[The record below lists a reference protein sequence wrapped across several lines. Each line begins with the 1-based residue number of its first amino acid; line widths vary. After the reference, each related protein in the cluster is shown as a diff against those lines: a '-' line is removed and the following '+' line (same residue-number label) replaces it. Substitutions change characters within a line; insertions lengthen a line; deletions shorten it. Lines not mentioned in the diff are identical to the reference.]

1 MKKQKTL
8 FDMKE
13 IEVGDKVMDLEN
25 NSEQLEIEDMNEDNT
40 IIGNNQAYTYLKEGV
55 VVDITRNN
63 PSYYYSQPTLEDY
76 KIGVFGK
83 IKNSDYVIKKNDRL
97 ELYNPIT
104 IDPKIRRKNIAIN
117 S

>member
-1 MKKQKTL
+1 MFDVL
-8 FDMKE
+8 FYFVDSGE
-13 IEVGDKVMDLEN
+13 IKSKIFSVSKNCTIKDFVLKN
-25 NSEQLEIEDMNEDNT
+25 NLSAILPNFNC
-40 IIGNNQAYTYLKEGV
+40 K
-55 VVDITRNN
+55 
-63 PSYYYSQPTLEDY
+63 SY

>member
-1 MKKQKTL
+1 MFDVL
-8 FDMKE
+8 FYFVDSGE
-13 IEVGDKVMDLEN
+13 IKSKIFSVSEN
-25 NSEQLEIEDMNEDNT
+25 CT
-40 IIGNNQAYTYLKEGV
+40 IKDFVLKNNLSAILPNFNCK
-55 VVDITRNN
+55 
-63 PSYYYSQPTLEDY
+63 SY

-97 ELYNPIT
+97 ELYSPIT

>member
-1 MKKQKTL
+1 MFDVL
-8 FDMKE
+8 FYFVDSGE
-13 IEVGDKVMDLEN
+13 IKSKIFSVSEN
-25 NSEQLEIEDMNEDNT
+25 CT
-40 IIGNNQAYTYLKEGV
+40 IKDFVLKNNLSAILPNFNCKA
-55 VVDITRNN
+55 
-63 PSYYYSQPTLEDY
+63 Y

>member
-1 MKKQKTL
+1 MFDVL
-8 FDMKE
+8 FYFVDSGE
-13 IEVGDKVMDLEN
+13 IKSKIFSVSKNCTIKDFVLKN
-25 NSEQLEIEDMNEDNT
+25 NLSAILPNFNC
-40 IIGNNQAYTYLKEGV
+40 K
-55 VVDITRNN
+55 
-63 PSYYYSQPTLEDY
+63 SY

-117 S
+117 N